1 VVRGGVVTAWHSPAA
16 QGECLRSRSWLSSM
30 GDPVRLIGW
39 TEVRRRAKSR
49 VFVAKVVGL
58 LGMR

>member
-1 VVRGGVVTAWHSPAA
+1 VAFARGARRMLAV
-16 QGECLRSRSWLSSM
+16 QSWLSSM